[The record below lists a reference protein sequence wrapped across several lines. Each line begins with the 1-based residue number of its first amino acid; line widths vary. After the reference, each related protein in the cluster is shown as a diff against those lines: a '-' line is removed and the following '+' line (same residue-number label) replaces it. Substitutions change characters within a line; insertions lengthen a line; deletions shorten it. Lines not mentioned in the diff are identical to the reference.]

1 MKAADD
7 IADIVII
14 TGLSGAGRSTAA
26 KSLEDLGWF
35 VVDNLP
41 PGLLPT
47 MVDLAARS
55 NGAVSRMAAVV
66 DVRSRAFSTD
76 LKSAISDLGARGA
89 TARVVYLEAGEDT
102 LVRRFDSE
110 RRPHPLQGSG
120 RVTDGIAAE
129 RELLRE
135 ARGDADLVLDTTRL
149 NVHELRARM
158 RDFFGGGTAAGLR
171 LSVVSFGYKYGLPVD
186 ADLVADCRFLPNP
199 HWIPELAPMTGQDAP
214 VRDYVL
220 SQPGATQFLEHYAEL
235 LRVMLAGYEREGKRF
250 VTLAVGCTGGK
261 HRSVAIAAELAA
273 RVADAGTDVQ
283 VVHRDL
289 GRE

>member
-1 MKAADD
+1 MRADD
-7 IADIVII
+7 DPADIVVI

-55 NGAVSRMAAVV
+55 NGAVTKMAAVV

-76 LKSAISDLGARGA
+76 LKSAISDLGVRRAS
-89 TARVVYLEAGEDT
+89 ARVVYLEAADDT

-110 RRPHPLQGSG
+110 RRPHPLQGTG

-135 ARGDADLVLDTTRL
+135 VRGDADLVLDTSRL

-158 RDFFGGGTAAGLR
+158 RDFFGGGTATGLR
-171 LSVVSFGYKYGLPVD
+171 LSIVSFGYKYGLPVD

-199 HWIPELAPMTGQDAP
+199 HWIAELAPLTGKDEPA
-214 VRDYVL
+214 RDYIL
-220 SQPGATQFLEHYAEL
+220 SQPGAKEFLHHYAEL
-235 LRVMLAGYEREGKRF
+235 LRVVLPGYEREGKRF

-261 HRSVAIAAELAA
+261 HRSVAMADELAA
-273 RVADAGTDVQ
+273 RIADSGADVQ

>member
-1 MKAADD
+1 MRTADD
-7 IADIVII
+7 PADIVVI
-14 TGLSGAGRSTAA
+14 TGMSGAGRSTAA

-76 LKSAISDLGARGA
+76 LKSAISDLGTRGA
-89 TARVVYLEAGEDT
+89 TARVVYLEAAEDT

-110 RRPHPLQGSG
+110 RRPHPLQGNG

-129 RELLRE
+129 RGLLRE
-135 ARGDADLVLDTTRL
+135 VRG
-149 NVHELRARM
+149 
-158 RDFFGGGTAAGLR
+158 
-171 LSVVSFGYKYGLPVD
+171 D

-199 HWIPELAPMTGQDAP
+199 YWIPELAPMTGQDEP
-214 VRDYVL
+214 VREYIL
-220 SQPGATQFLEHYAEL
+220 SQPGAKEFLHHYAEL
-235 LRVMLAGYEREGKRF
+235 LHVVLPGYEREGKRF

-261 HRSVAIAAELAA
+261 HRSVAIADALAA
-273 RVADAGTDVQ
+273 RVAGALGGSAAGAD
-283 VVHRDL
+283 
-289 GRE
+289 

>member
-1 MKAADD
+1 MRPADD
-7 IADIVII
+7 PADIVVI

-55 NGAVSRMAAVV
+55 NGAVTKMAAVV

-76 LKSAISDLGARGA
+76 LKSAISDLGVRRAS
-89 TARVVYLEAGEDT
+89 ARVVYLEAADDT

-110 RRPHPLQGSG
+110 RRPHPLQGTG

-135 ARGDADLVLDTTRL
+135 VRGDADLVLDTSRL

-171 LSVVSFGYKYGLPVD
+171 LSIVSFGYKYGLPVD

-199 HWIPELAPMTGQDAP
+199 HWIAELAPMTGKDEPA
-214 VRDYVL
+214 REYIL
-220 SQPGATQFLEHYAEL
+220 SRPGAQDFLRHYAEL
-235 LRVMLAGYEREGKRF
+235 LRVVLPGYEREGKRF

-261 HRSVAIAAELAA
+261 HRSVAMADELAA
-273 RVADAGTDVQ
+273 RIADAGADVQ

>member
-1 MKAADD
+1 MRTPDD
-7 IADIVII
+7 PADIVVI

-110 RRPHPLQGSG
+110 RRPHPLQGTG

-199 HWIPELAPMTGQDAP
+199 HWIAELAPLTGKDEP
-214 VRDYVL
+214 TRDYVL
-220 SQPGATQFLEHYAEL
+220 SQPGAKEFLHYYAEL
-235 LRVMLAGYEREGKRF
+235 LRVVLPGYEREGKRF

-261 HRSVAIAAELAA
+261 HRSVAIADELAA
-273 RVADAGTDVQ
+273 RIADAGADVQ